1 MANRQMHSMA
11 ITDYGKQPVIFRPHR
26 EARLNRNFRTAF
38 WTGEYF
44 QITLMSIAPGS
55 EVGLEQHKSTDQL
68 LLIEEGAG
76 LTMMGESKNALGM
89 QRLVRQGDAVIVPAG
104 TWHNIKNIGNR
115 PLKILSVYS
124 PPEHPFGTIHKTKE
138 DADKAEQ

>member
-1 MANRQMHSMA
+1 
-11 ITDYGKQPVIFRPHR
+11 
-26 EARLNRNFRTAF
+26 
-38 WTGEYF
+38 
-44 QITLMSIAPGS
+44 
-55 EVGLEQHKSTDQL
+55 
-68 LLIEEGAG
+68 
-76 LTMMGESKNALGM
+76 MMGESKNALGM

-104 TWHNIKNIGNR
+104 TWHNIKNIGKR